1 MLLEPL
7 HGLQKSI
14 LLGIQADPVLWISAD
29 REAVLDTA
37 VQVDLV
43 WQAEVLEDLLGLVAL
58 LGREDGIGL
67 GGGDGQWAFHV
78 AQLVALDERR
88 VRRVSGV
95 DLAGVRTQVSDYV
108 FAAEAVAHG
117 ADFLASIFR
126 PHLDQTR
133 VDDRIDH
140 GRQVCDLFLII
151 LSLYPLHDVKVARS
165 VEWDGVAME
174 QVGHH
179 DKVAV
184 GRELVGDELC
194 VDEAVADDVGDNQ
207 DTLLCTLVLG
217 VFGVDFKV
225 AQRRDLAGGVAFV
238 LDALV
243 AAFSRWIGCH
253 G

>member
-1 MLLEPL
+1 
-7 HGLQKSI
+7 
-14 LLGIQADPVLWISAD
+14 
-29 REAVLDTA
+29 
-37 VQVDLV
+37 VDV
-43 WQAEVLEDLLGLVAL
+43 GERSFACGS
-58 LGREDGIGL
+58 GRY
-67 GGGDGQWAFHV
+67 
-78 AQLVALDERR
+78 
-88 VRRVSGV
+88 VR
-95 DLAGVRTQVSDYV
+95 YV
-108 FAAEAVAHG
+108 G
-117 ADFLASIFR
+117 TNLASIFR
-126 PHLDQTR
+126 PHLYQTR

-194 VDEAVADDVGDNQ
+194 VDEAVADDVGDTAVHKPVSMAIFFLTHPSSGKSQSGQGPVADVHQ

-225 AQRRDLAGGVAFV
+225 AQRGDLAGGVAFV

>member
-7 HGLQKSI
+7 HGLQKGI

-117 ADFLASIFR
+117 ADFLEEMNVSMSSGQFMS
-126 PHLDQTR
+126 
-133 VDDRIDH
+133 
-140 GRQVCDLFLII
+140 C
-151 LSLYPLHDVKVARS
+151 
-165 VEWDGVAME
+165 
-174 QVGHH
+174 
-179 DKVAV
+179 
-184 GRELVGDELC
+184 
-194 VDEAVADDVGDNQ
+194 
-207 DTLLCTLVLG
+207 VLG
-217 VFGVDFKV
+217 T
-225 AQRRDLAGGVAFV
+225 RNDLSSPSLGGLCA
-238 LDALV
+238 
-243 AAFSRWIGCH
+243 
-253 G
+253 